1 MTEIAKLNSAQA
13 ILGWDLHAHMP
24 RKGAPFRSQVIA
36 KLAGMSFELAVSDE
50 LGEMIE
56 KLESSD
62 GLSDL
67 ERRCVKDVAKG
78 YRRHKAVPPA
88 FVQEMSEARSSAQAA
103 WTQAKAASDFASFQ
117 PYLEKNVDLARRMA
131 DYLGFDAHPY
141 DALLEEF
148 ETGMTCEKLTAII
161 EPLKRDLVPFL
172 ARLMENGTRPD
183 PSPLIGTFD
192 IDTQRRLARRA
203 LEIILY
209 DFDAGDLADV
219 THPFTVG
226 VGPGDVRVTNRYVE
240 NHLGPGLFAA
250 LHEGGHALYNQ
261 GFGQE
266 LFELGGA
273 GGASN
278 GIHESQSRM
287 IENQIGRS
295 LPFWQGFQ
303 PTLAEFFPQF
313 GDTSPETLYGAANI
327 VAPSLIR
334 VEADEVTYNF
344 HIMLRFELEA
354 GLLDGSI
361 AVKDLPKLWNE
372 AMERYLGIVP
382 PNDGEGVLQ
391 DIHWSMGAF
400 GYFPSYMLGNLYAAQ
415 MLKPLRAALPN
426 LEDELRKQDFESLL
440 GWLREHV
447 HQHGSAFTPTELMER
462 ITGEP
467 LDGTHF
473 VEYVTAKYTELYKL

>member
-1 MTEIAKLNSAQA
+1 
-13 ILGWDLHAHMP
+13 
-24 RKGAPFRSQVIA
+24 
-36 KLAGMSFELAVSDE
+36 
-50 LGEMIE
+50 
-56 KLESSD
+56 
-62 GLSDL
+62 
-67 ERRCVKDVAKG
+67 
-78 YRRHKAVPPA
+78 
-88 FVQEMSEARSSAQAA
+88 
-103 WTQAKAASDFASFQ
+103 
-117 PYLEKNVDLARRMA
+117 
-131 DYLGFDAHPY
+131 
-141 DALLEEF
+141 
-148 ETGMTCEKLTAII
+148 
-161 EPLKRDLVPFL
+161 
-172 ARLMENGTRPD
+172 
-183 PSPLIGTFD
+183 
-192 IDTQRRLARRA
+192 
-203 LEIILY
+203 
-209 DFDAGDLADV
+209 
-219 THPFTVG
+219 
-226 VGPGDVRVTNRYVE
+226 
-240 NHLGPGLFAA
+240 
-250 LHEGGHALYNQ
+250 
-261 GFGQE
+261 
-266 LFELGGA
+266 
-273 GGASN
+273 
-278 GIHESQSRM
+278 M

-415 MLKPLRAALPN
+415 MLKPLRASLPN
-426 LEDELRKQDFESLL
+426 LEDQLRKQDFESLL

-447 HQHGSAFTPTELMER
+447 HQHGSSFTPTELMER

-473 VEYVTAKYTELYKL
+473 VEYVTAKYAELYKL